1 MKNWQKGRTRPNSD
15 LTLQSAMDTKTDQF
29 KQIAREAKQS
39 KWKSFYEELN
49 AEITLTQFWQFYQQ
63 LEGDARTKIIPDIK
77 NTNKAKLKTNQEKGQ
92 ANLGRFL
99 QQSNQNKL
107 EERKHIMSD
116 LNRTLAQS
124 GSDDDLTEEEFNEAL
139 RKSGKDTSSGTDGIR
154 YSDIK
159 NLTEEDRAELYTI

>member
-1 MKNWQKGRTRPNSD
+1 MRIQDLFLELCYRWQTMSSLWTGNRDSVKNWQKERTRPNPD

-63 LEGDARTKIIPDIK
+63 LEGDARTKTIPDIK
-77 NTNKAKLKTNQEKGQ
+77 DTNKTKLKTNQEKGR
-92 ANLGRFL
+92 ADLGRFL

-107 EERKHIMSD
+107 EERKHIMRD

-124 GSDDDLTEEEFNEAL
+124 GSAM
-139 RKSGKDTSSGTDGIR
+139 TSRRRNPTKR
-154 YSDIK
+154 
-159 NLTEEDRAELYTI
+159 